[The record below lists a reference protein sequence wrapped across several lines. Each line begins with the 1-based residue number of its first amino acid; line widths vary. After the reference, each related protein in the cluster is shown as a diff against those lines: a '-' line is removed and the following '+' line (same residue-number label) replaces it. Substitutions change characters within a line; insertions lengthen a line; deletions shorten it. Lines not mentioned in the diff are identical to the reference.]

1 MTMADNI
8 IPYQAPKTPTPGVCR
23 LGIISVAL
31 FIASFCVPLEMS
43 AKYFVASSPTYFV
56 GFTLGLVSLLKTR
69 GGSRLGRLGLILNS
83 IPLIGILVRL
93 LILAIK

>member
-1 MTMADNI
+1 MADEI
-8 IPYQAPKTPTPGVCR
+8 IPYQTPKTPTPGVCR

-31 FIASFCVPLEMS
+31 FIGSFCVPLEMS

-69 GGSRLGRLGLILNS
+69 GGSRLGRVGLILNA
-83 IPLIGILVRL
+83 IPLIAMLGWLVV
-93 LILAIK
+93 LAIK